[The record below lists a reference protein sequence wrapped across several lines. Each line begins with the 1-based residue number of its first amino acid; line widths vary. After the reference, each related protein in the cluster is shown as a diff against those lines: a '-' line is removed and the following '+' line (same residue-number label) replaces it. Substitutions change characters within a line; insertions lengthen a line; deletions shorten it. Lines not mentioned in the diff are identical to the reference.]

1 MADPNA
7 ALYATFLPSAPRS
20 LAEANERVAPYWKPP
35 PRTPPAGIQRALSD
49 YALQLLD
56 VIEKEYRGQIRA
68 WQGAFKEITAA
79 FATAVNNRDTTLGE
93 AEAQRA
99 REAAVEAFIFGL
111 LTAGAMRFLGA
122 YVQVSAVPKMMK
134 TELVPKFFITDRPDT
149 QLLLE
154 AKSVE
159 RFSKLQAA
167 ALGGITQDVG
177 NRALPALAGTSAF
190 PKPKAATNRLD
201 SWSGVNNL
209 QTDLDK
215 FLGDSSDAVLGQ
227 FLEVEK
233 WLIRDTEFGD
243 AWAATANDNADVARV
258 WIYKHFD
265 GLRQDWAKRWEFFGT
280 TPTVPSRGG
289 LANQFERALWATYI
303 LGVYDEEAQ
312 ADMRKI
318 RVKGKD
324 YLYQKVTTVLEEAI
338 SDRLRELNVAIG
350 RTYDAFSKQ
359 RERTTGEGEP
369 YPSVAIVGKVDE
381 VTEAFAL
388 VHWAEDYLKTVQVN
402 TARQFFPPARQRVLQ
417 PLLR

>member
-7 ALYATFLPSAPRS
+7 ALYATFLPPVSRS
-20 LAEANERVAPYWKPP
+20 MAEANERVAPYWKPP
-35 PRTPPAGIQRALSD
+35 SRTPPAGIQRALND

-56 VIEKEYRGQIRA
+56 VIEKEYRSQIRA

-79 FATAVNNRDTTLGE
+79 FATAVYNRDTTLGE

-122 YVQVSAVPKMMK
+122 YVQVSVVPAIK
-134 TELVPKFFITDRPDT
+134 TEQVVQQFPDVQALQFLTET
-149 QLLLE
+149 QT
-154 AKSVE
+154 VE

-167 ALGGITQDVG
+167 AFGGIVQDVG
-177 NRALPALAGTSAF
+177 NRTLPALAGTSAF

-201 SWSGVNNL
+201 SWSGVINL
-209 QTDLDK
+209 QTDLEK

-233 WLIRDTEFGD
+233 WLIRDTGFGD

-265 GLRQDWAKRWEFFGT
+265 RLRQEWAKQWEFFGT

-289 LANQFERALWATYI
+289 LAKQFERALWATYI
-303 LGVYDEEAQ
+303 LRVYDEEAQ

-318 RVKGKD
+318 HVHGKD
-324 YLYQKVTTVLEEAI
+324 ALYQKVTTVLEEAI
-338 SDRLRELNVAIG
+338 SDRLRELNVAIAA
-350 RTYDAFSKQ
+350 TNTAFYEQ
-359 RERTTGEGEP
+359 RDRYTGEGEP

-402 TARQFFPPARQRVLQ
+402 TARQFIPPARQRVLQ